1 MKDNEYTCSG
11 NCSECHSECDH
22 VGEPEK
28 QQGCSGDCSSCSSN
42 CGGGEPAD
50 MHAELNA
57 NSTVKHVIAV
67 VSGKGGVGKSMVTS
81 MLAVTMNRRGMKTA
95 ILDADMTGP
104 SIPKCFGVTERA
116 KACEYGILP
125 AETEKG
131 IKLTSINLF
140 LDNEDDP
147 VIWRGVIIGNTV
159 KQFWTDVYWGDV
171 DYMFIDMPPGTGD
184 VPLTVFQSLAVDG
197 IIVVTSPQELVS
209 MIVGKAVKMA
219 EMMNIPILGI
229 VENMSWFE
237 CPDCGKKHEIFGT
250 SKLGEVAAKYGIP
263 VLARLPMRPDA
274 AAAIDAGAAE
284 SLTFPE
290 LDELA
295 DKL

>member
-42 CGGGEPAD
+42 CGGEPAD
-50 MHAELNA
+50 MHAALNA

-159 KQFWTDVYWGDV
+159 KQFWTDVY
-171 DYMFIDMPPGTGD
+171 
-184 VPLTVFQSLAVDG
+184 
-197 IIVVTSPQELVS
+197 
-209 MIVGKAVKMA
+209 
-219 EMMNIPILGI
+219 
-229 VENMSWFE
+229 
-237 CPDCGKKHEIFGT
+237 
-250 SKLGEVAAKYGIP
+250 
-263 VLARLPMRPDA
+263 
-274 AAAIDAGAAE
+274 
-284 SLTFPE
+284 
-290 LDELA
+290 
-295 DKL
+295 